1 MKNKKFERVV
11 LDNKLR
17 ANTDG
22 MPVFRECMD
31 NETLMSFFD
40 DEGNYAFNEYWSNL
54 GAEHFNEW
62 LKNSTTWRQEANF

>member
-1 MKNKKFERVV
+1 MENKKFERVT
-11 LDNKLR
+11 LDNELR

-22 MPVFRECMD
+22 MPVFRKCMD

-40 DEGNYAFNEYWSNL
+40 DGANCAFVEYWNSK

-62 LKNSTTWRQEANF
+62 LKKSVSWKQEANY